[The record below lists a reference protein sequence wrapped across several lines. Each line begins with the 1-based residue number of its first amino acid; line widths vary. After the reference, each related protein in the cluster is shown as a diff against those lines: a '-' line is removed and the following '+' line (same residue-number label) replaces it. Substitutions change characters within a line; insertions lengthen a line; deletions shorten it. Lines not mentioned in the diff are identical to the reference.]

1 VGVAFLAA
9 VRVQPRVPE
18 LAGQIVLAIG
28 AHPDD
33 IELGTA
39 GFLLK
44 LKDSGA
50 RVHGLTLTR
59 GEKGGDPER
68 RAQEAARALAF
79 VGLDSYR
86 ILDLPDTRLGEN
98 VPAARA
104 AIEERI
110 RELGATLVLTH
121 AANDV
126 HGDHR
131 AAHEATREAARA
143 VPTVLAYEDVSTP
156 GAFEANFFVDVT
168 GYIDDHL
175 RAIAFHRSQGHRSY
189 MEPEVI
195 RGRAAHRGL
204 QIGASF
210 AMAFR
215 TVNLVR

>member
-1 VGVAFLAA
+1 
-9 VRVQPRVPE
+9 VPE

-44 LKDSGA
+44 LKDSGD
-50 RVHGLTLTR
+50 RIHGLTLTH
-59 GEKGGDPER
+59 GEQGGDPER
-68 RAQEAARALAF
+68 RRHEAARALEF
-79 VGLDSYR
+79 IGLDSYEV
-86 ILDLPDTRLGEN
+86 LDFPDTRLGES
-98 VPAARA
+98 VPALRA
-104 AIEERI
+104 AIEAKI
-110 RELGATLVLTH
+110 REVGATLVLTH
-121 AANDV
+121 AAQDV

-156 GAFEANFFVDVT
+156 GAFEPNFFVDVT

-175 RAIAFHRSQGHRSY
+175 RAVAFHRSQGHRTY
-189 MEPEVI
+189 MDPEVI

-204 QIGASF
+204 QIGTSF